1 MKNLYTSKLYT
12 NQIFKN
18 YKELCNYINEEP
30 KKANSKVAQLKE
42 WERYFSFRKEGQ
54 KIIITEVFD
63 TPKHKTDNRGGNNTK
78 NVKPMMDYI
87 MHCLKTNYLN
97 KYYAISTWST
107 YILHLLDKEMCDI
120 IYRDDETVAEY
131 CKEKHLPDQKLFR
144 EYVSTVKFV
153 TKSLITTAFRCL
165 ERNHLIEYQQGYTF
179 YYEGTDYNNTVS
191 TDTLN
196 EYIDDME
203 REICQKINDKHFPDK
218 KIKGKQLIYILHHSN
233 NKELLQLYNEMRMKQ
248 MNENN
253 DVLCEL
259 NDAITDRDTY
269 SYQSGDDIDG
279 KDRCIL
285 NYYKTYMLTAFDD
298 EYGKYNNRKEVV
310 DKIIEMSIKR
320 ITGIKYKLSYGEEY
334 YPYDNKES
342 LLEIEKIN
350 EILFMN
356 TNRKVT
362 SITQD
367 EIQILEDCKEENF
380 EYEGFDFEEIDE
392 MFPIAS

>member
-97 KYYAISTWST
+97 KYYVISTWST
-107 YILHLLDKEMCDI
+107 YILHLLDKNMCDI

-144 EYVSTVKFV
+144 EYVSTVTFV

-191 TDTLN
+191 TDVLN

-203 REICQKINDKHFPDK
+203 REICQKIKDEHFLDKN
-218 KIKGKQLIYILHHSN
+218 IKGKQLIYILQHSN
-233 NKELLQLYNEMRMKQ
+233 NKELLQLYNEMRMQ
-248 MNENN
+248 CMNDNN
-253 DVLCEL
+253 DILCEL
-259 NDAITDRDTY
+259 NDAIWDKDADSPDY
-269 SYQSGDDIDG
+269 LDG
-279 KDRCIL
+279 ENKRL
-285 NYYKTYMLTAFDD
+285 LSYYKAYQITAFDD
-298 EYGKYNNRKEVV
+298 GYGKCNNRKEVV
-310 DKIIEMSIKR
+310 DKIIEMSVKR

-334 YPYDNKES
+334 HPYDNKES

-367 EIQILEDCKEENF
+367 ETQISEDCKEENF

>member
-1 MKNLYTSKLYT
+1 MEIYTTKLKP

-18 YKELCNYINEEP
+18 YKELCNFLNEP
-30 KKANSKVAQLKE
+30 VKTGKSKQLQLKE
-42 WERYFSFRKEGQ
+42 WERYFSYKKDGIKF
-54 KIIITEVFD
+54 IIIEVCD
-63 TPKHKTDNRGGNNTK
+63 SPQEKLIKTGGNYK
-78 NVKPMMDYI
+78 NVKPMMEYI
-87 MHCLKTNYLN
+87 MYCLKTDYLN

-107 YILHLLDKEMCDI
+107 YILHLLDKNMCDI
-120 IYRDDETVAEY
+120 IYRDDDTVAEY

-179 YYEGTDYNNTVS
+179 YYEGVDYKNTVS
-191 TDTLN
+191 TNVLN
-196 EYIDDME
+196 EYIDNME
-203 REICQKINDKHFPDK
+203 REICQKIKDEHFPDK
-218 KIKGKQLIYILHHSN
+218 NIKGKQLIYILHHSN
-233 NKELLQLYNEMRMKQ
+233 NKELLQLYNDMRMQ
-248 MNENN
+248 CMNDNN

-259 NDAITDRDTY
+259 NDAIWDKDADSPDY
-269 SYQSGDDIDG
+269 LDG
-279 KDRCIL
+279 ENKRL
-285 NYYKTYMLTAFDD
+285 LSYYKAYQITAFDD
-298 EYGKYNNRKEVV
+298 GYGKCNNRQEVV

-334 YPYDNKES
+334 HPYDNKES

-367 EIQILEDCKEENF
+367 ETQILEDCKEENF